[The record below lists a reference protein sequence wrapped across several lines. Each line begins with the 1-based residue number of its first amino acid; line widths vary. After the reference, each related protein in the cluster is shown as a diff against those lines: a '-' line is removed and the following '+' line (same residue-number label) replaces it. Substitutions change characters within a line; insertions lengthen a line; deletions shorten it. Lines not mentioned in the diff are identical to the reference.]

1 MTHPAAI
8 RYNTGGK
15 TPEMEEMAM
24 ELLAILLFPL
34 MVLAELLKN
43 SK

>member
-1 MTHPAAI
+1 MTHPATI
-8 RYNTGGK
+8 RYNARGN
-15 TPEMEEMAM
+15 TPEMEEMTM
-24 ELLAILLFPL
+24 YLLVILLFPL

>member
-1 MTHPAAI
+1 MTFPATMQYNI
-8 RYNTGGK
+8 RGNTL
-15 TPEMEEMAM
+15 EMEEITMY
-24 ELLAILLFPL
+24 LIVILLFPL

>member
-1 MTHPAAI
+1 MTHPATI
-8 RYNTGGK
+8 QYNARGN